1 MGFEADLISFIMASE
16 VAFFRARDWADF
28 WVLKGIC
35 GRNGDWFLEGGRES
49 GFETLVIAL
58 NPSWIIIVSIRER
71 PAESLRGF
79 LTEGRVETFWERTDF
94 LDRALE
100 PWFCRWLEGGWGLS
114 QESTLMNSRRLLGTH
129 FAPVISSWN
138 SPLGILWGAA
148 KVVAC

>member
-1 MGFEADLISFIMASE
+1 MALHGINISFLVGFEADLISFIMASE

-100 PWFCRWLEGGWGLS
+100 PWFCRYTFYWGGSLPGLRGVGVCRR
-114 QESTLMNSRRLLGTH
+114 SRR
-129 FAPVISSWN
+129 S
-138 SPLGILWGAA
+138 
-148 KVVAC
+148 